1 VDEQFNIGFRPSTP
15 DQLIGYSKEEMAAI
29 QERVSKARSV
39 LFSGPTGTGKTTLA
53 LALAST
59 FTVPENIKQVNCGDE
74 NGIAEMRKLIE
85 VASKRTLNG
94 KPRVFIIDEVHK
106 ATPAAQ
112 DALLIPMEA
121 AKSSSKFLFATNE
134 PERLK
139 PVFLRR
145 CLKINTPE
153 WTEKRLLR
161 VAKRVHKA
169 TGLPIPKDLSI
180 FENPSDL
187 LTFMELPNKVAAESR
202 KNTTQAARVVL
213 AAMLGTPTNH
223 KLFDFKY
230 ASIMEISLACRAL
243 MGVTISWEK
252 PDVELVKMLRKQ
264 DPRLVAKIGNAC
276 ATALRDDTRPVMVL
290 LDILMGSVA
299 NAIHFE
305 GK

>member
-1 VDEQFNIGFRPSTP
+1 VEEQFNIGFRPSTP
-15 DQLIGYSKEEMAAI
+15 EKLIGYSKEEMETI
-29 QERVSKARSV
+29 KNRVSKARSV
-39 LFSGPTGTGKTTLA
+39 LFCGPTGTGKTTLA

-74 NGIAEMRKLIE
+74 NGIGEMRKLIE
-85 VASKRTLNG
+85 VAGKRTLNG

-121 AKSSSKFLFATNE
+121 PKSSSKFLFATNE

-145 CLKINTPE
+145 CLKITTPE
-153 WTEKRLLR
+153 WTTKRLLR
-161 VAKRVHKA
+161 VAKRVNKA

-187 LTFMELPNKVAAESR
+187 LTFMELPNKTAAESK
-202 KNTTQAARVVL
+202 KNTTQAARFVL
-213 AAMLGTPTNH
+213 AAMLGEPING

-230 ASIMEISLACRAL
+230 ASIMEISLACRAI
-243 MGVTISWEK
+243 MGVTLNWEK
-252 PDVELVKMLRKQ
+252 PDPQLVKMLHKK
-264 DPRLVAKIGNAC
+264 DPKLVAKISSAC
-276 ATALRDDTRPVMVL
+276 ASALRDDTRPVMVL

-299 NAIHFE
+299 NAMHFE
-305 GK
+305 R